1 MRLLITGKTRSGKST
16 ALHKIISHCLREPWV
31 QVILFDGKGSELHSY
46 QEIEGVRYYGAE
58 DVEEFAAAL
67 EEMSNTLPTRY
78 AKLTERGLRKA
89 APGDPR
95 YLLIADEIQRAT
107 RHPDHKS
114 EVRDAL
120 NLIAEQSAALGD
132 VLILSTQRLQWS
144 IPVNTRYNFNS
155 ELSMLGCG
163 YFHLKRDG
171 AATEAGRVAYIDPDT
186 SLSTIQAEAP
196 AEFPLDPDHLLDILG
211 TQSIEKTRAPATLYI
226 GERGSGRT
234 HALKAHKN
242 CCARSIYLDLAHP
255 HKDILVTLIEQANA
269 AVPAKATIPEM
280 AEIAALALQAEPT
293 LLLLDNYDRAS
304 KGLRRS
310 TGTLMDAAAQI
321 AIAATSPQTSAQ
333 EDNLAP
339 LVPRCCIVDLKPL
352 NHREAR
358 TLAEKHLPSGL
369 DVEDREAALRRI
381 TRMANGH
388 PATIVA
394 LARRVKNASLREMR
408 EWQSTTR
415 PKIAL
420 GWLALLPL
428 LAILMLL
435 RGDDAY
441 WISLIAMMG
450 YILMRPMLYRAMR

>member
-16 ALHKIISHCLREPWV
+16 ALHKILSHCLREKWV
-31 QVILFDGKGSELHSY
+31 RVILFDGKGSELCPY
-46 QEIEGVRYYGAE
+46 REVEGVHYYGAE

-78 AKLTERGLRKA
+78 TKLTERGLRKA

-107 RHPDHKS
+107 RHPEHKS

-171 AATEAGRVAYIDPDT
+171 SATEAGRVAYIDPDA
-186 SLSTIQAEAP
+186 SLTTIQSETP
-196 AEFPLDPDHLLDILG
+196 SEFPLDPEHLLDILG
-211 TQSIEKTRAPATLYI
+211 TQSIEQTRAPATLYI

-242 CCARSIYLDLAHP
+242 CCERHIYLDLAHP
-255 HKDILVTLIEQANA
+255 HKDILITLIEQANA
-269 AVPAKATIPEM
+269 AVPAKATIPEL
-280 AEIAALALQAEPT
+280 AEIAGLALQAEPT

-310 TGTLMDAAAQI
+310 AQTLMNAASQI
-321 AIAATSPQTSAQ
+321 AIAAASPKTSTQ
-333 EDNLAP
+333 EDTLAP
-339 LVPRCCIVDLKPL
+339 LVPRCCIIDLKPL
-352 NHREAR
+352 TNREAR
-358 TLAEKHLPSGL
+358 TLAEKHLPDGL
-369 DVEDREAALRRI
+369 DVEDRETALRRI

-388 PATIVA
+388 PATIVS

-415 PKIAL
+415 PTVAL
-420 GWLALLPL
+420 GWLVLLPL

-441 WISLIAMMG
+441 WISLVAMMG